1 MEQGAGTL
9 RFTDDAGREWLVHEV
24 ERQVG
29 SGARSAYLPESW
41 QRGWLLFETATE
53 KRRLAPV
60 PSGWRTLDLLGLQA
74 LLERAVQARP
84 SRWADRPPR
93 PRIKPVASA
102 PEIAPSPEPPI
113 VPVNGDD
120 ATIATG
126 AARWVVLLIDD
137 DAQDRQRLLRELQ
150 ALPVA
155 VVEAGS
161 GQEGLDMARR
171 IVPDLVLLDYRL
183 PDMTGGAVLDRLRAD
198 ARTGR
203 VPVLW
208 CSGNDR
214 ALDLDPRTR
223 RAVGR
228 VNKDRFDPEDLRRQV
243 LGALGALGERHAE

>member
-1 MEQGAGTL
+1 MAQGAGTL
-9 RFTDDAGREWLVHEV
+9 RFIDDAGREWLVHEV
-24 ERQVG
+24 ERQAG

-60 PSGWRTLDLLGLQA
+60 PNDWRSLDLLGLQA
-74 LLERAVQARP
+74 LLDRAVHARP

-93 PRIKPVASA
+93 PRIKPVAPA
-102 PEIAPSPEPPI
+102 PELGPLAEPSAEPAIEGEPA
-113 VPVNGDD
+113 VASGS
-120 ATIATG
+120 
-126 AARWVVLLIDD
+126 ARWTVLLVDD
-137 DAQDRQRLLRELQ
+137 DVDDRRRVLRELKT
-150 ALPVA
+150 LPIA

-161 GQEGLDMARR
+161 GQEGLDVARR

-183 PDMTGGAVLDRLRAD
+183 PDMTGGAVLDQLRAD
-198 ARTGR
+198 TRTGR

-208 CSGNDR
+208 CSGSDR

-228 VNKDRFDPEDLRRQV
+228 INKDRFDPEDLRRQV
-243 LGALGALGERHAE
+243 LGALGERPAE

>member
-1 MEQGAGTL
+1 MEQAGTL

-24 ERQVG
+24 ERQAG

-41 QRGWLLFETATE
+41 QRGWLLFETETE

-60 PSGWRTLDLLGLQA
+60 PSGWRSLDLVGLQA

-102 PEIAPSPEPPI
+102 PEVSPLDSPI
-113 VPVNGDD
+113 VSANLEEVT
-120 ATIATG
+120 AASVS
-126 AARWVVLLIDD
+126 ARWVVLLIDD
-137 DAQDRQRLLRELQ
+137 DVQDRRRVLRELQ

-161 GQEGLDMARR
+161 GQEGLDVARR

-198 ARTGR
+198 SRTGR

-208 CSGNDR
+208 CSGSDR

-228 VNKDRFDPEDLRRQV
+228 VNKDRFDPDDLRRQV
-243 LGALGALGERHAE
+243 LGALGALGERHGD

>member
-1 MEQGAGTL
+1 MAHGVGTL
-9 RFTDDAGREWLVHEV
+9 RFTDDIGREWLVHEV
-24 ERQVG
+24 ERQAG

-60 PSGWRTLDLLGLQA
+60 PDGWRTLDLIGLQA
-74 LLERAVQARP
+74 LLDRAVQARP

-93 PRIKPVASA
+93 PRIKRVASA
-102 PEIAPSPEPPI
+102 PEEAPPPESLPSSSARDETS
-113 VPVNGDD
+113 VAAGK
-120 ATIATG
+120 
-126 AARWVVLLIDD
+126 ARWVVLLIDD
-137 DAQDRQRLLRELQ
+137 DAHDRQRLLRELQ
-150 ALPVA
+150 ELPIA
-155 VVEAGS
+155 VVEAET
-161 GQEGLDMARR
+161 GQEGLDTARR

-228 VNKDRFDPEDLRRQV
+228 VNKDRFDPDDLRRQV
-243 LGALGALGERHAE
+243 LGALGERHAE

>member
-1 MEQGAGTL
+1 MEQEAGTL
-9 RFTDDAGREWLVHEV
+9 RFTDDAGREWFVHEV
-24 ERQVG
+24 ERQAS

-41 QRGWLLFETATE
+41 QRGWLLFETSTE

-60 PSGWRTLDLLGLQA
+60 PNDWRSLDLLGLQE
-74 LLERAVQARP
+74 LLGRAVQARP

-93 PRIKPVASA
+93 PRIKPAASA
-102 PEIAPSPEPPI
+102 PDDAPTPEPLTDPAAL
-113 VPVNGDD
+113 DEASL
-120 ATIATG
+120 ATDSP
-126 AARWVVLLIDD
+126 RWTVLLVDD
-137 DAQDRQRLLRELQ
+137 DVDGRRRVLRELRS
-150 ALPVA
+150 LPIT

-161 GQEGLDMARR
+161 GQEGLDVARR

-208 CSGNDR
+208 CSDSDR

-228 VNKDRFDPEDLRRQV
+228 VNKDRFDPDDLRRQV
-243 LGALGALGERHAE
+243 LGALGERHSE